1 MSARLP
7 TQQKVR
13 YVDTVARDH
22 LLVITA
28 SIKNLQH
35 YTTNYSKDQYNH
47 GFDKFYFF
55 YFCTGILQFWLSL
68 DIFMT
73 FPQCKKLALR
83 HYRHVDNG
91 NSRQICSYV
100 FRCLLTGACS
110 GFSWCLFFCL
120 FVCVFQRWRKSDWIF
135 PTNDLFRFGRWNI
148 LCPLNHSIN
157 WSLILLVLKFKFLF
171 CKRLRL
177 VISWLKKQ
185 TNWTI

>member
-28 SIKNLQH
+28 SINNLRH

-55 YFCTGILQFWLSL
+55 YFCTGVLQFWLSL
-68 DIFMT
+68 AILMT
-73 FPQCKKLALR
+73 FPQWKKLALR
-83 HYRHVDNG
+83 HYRHLDNG

-100 FRCLLTGACS
+100 FGCLPTGACS
-110 GFSWCLFFCL
+110 GFSWCLFFL
-120 FVCVFQRWRKSDWIF
+120 FVCLCLSEMKEKWWNFSYERPFQIWPMKYTVSSKSFNQLEFNFI
-135 PTNDLFRFGRWNI
+135 G
-148 LCPLNHSIN
+148 S
-157 WSLILLVLKFKFLF
+157 
-171 CKRLRL
+171 
-177 VISWLKKQ
+177 
-185 TNWTI
+185 

>member
-28 SIKNLQH
+28 SINNLRY

-47 GFDKFYFF
+47 DLDKFYFF
-55 YFCTGILQFWLSL
+55 CFCTGILPFWLSL
-68 DIFMT
+68 GIFMT

-83 HYRHVDNG
+83 HYRHLDNG

-100 FRCLLTGACS
+100 FGCLPTGACS
-110 GFSWCLFFCL
+110 GFSWCLLFCM
-120 FVCVFQRWRKSDWIF
+120 FVCVFSEMKEKWLNLSYERPFQIWPIKYTVSSKSFNQFEFNFI
-135 PTNDLFRFGRWNI
+135 G
-148 LCPLNHSIN
+148 C
-157 WSLILLVLKFKFLF
+157 
-171 CKRLRL
+171 
-177 VISWLKKQ
+177 
-185 TNWTI
+185 

>member
-1 MSARLP
+1 MSIQLPGTTCLSLQLRLITCGIIQP
-7 TQQKVR
+7 IIQK
-13 YVDTVARDH
+13 
-22 LLVITA
+22 I
-28 SIKNLQH
+28 N
-35 YTTNYSKDQYNH
+35 TTMVLIS
-47 GFDKFYFF
+47 FF
-55 YFCTGILQFWLSL
+55 FCFCTGILQFWLSL

-83 HYRHVDNG
+83 HYRHLDNG

-135 PTNDLFRFGRWNI
+135 LTNDLFRFGRWNI

-185 TNWTI
+185 TSWTI